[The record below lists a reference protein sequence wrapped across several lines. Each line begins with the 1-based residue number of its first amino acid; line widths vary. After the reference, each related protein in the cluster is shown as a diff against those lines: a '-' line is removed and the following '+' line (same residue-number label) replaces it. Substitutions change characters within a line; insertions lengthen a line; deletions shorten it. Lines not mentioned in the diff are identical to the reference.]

1 MGQSPERFTGNFT
14 LITMFSSM
22 AFHTPPKKGTLIY
35 TVYYY
40 TYIYMS
46 YHCFAMDST
55 VESSPPKCLCEIV
68 GVVSCSGPVRHRP
81 PVELH
86 GPSRMDPSLLPKFR
100 LLA

>member
-1 MGQSPERFTGNFT
+1 
-14 LITMFSSM
+14 
-22 AFHTPPKKGTLIY
+22 
-35 TVYYY
+35 
-40 TYIYMS
+40 MS

-55 VESSPPKCLCEIV
+55 VESSPPKWLCEIV

-100 LLA
+100 LLAWIFLAKDDDDDDDDDGAAVLQKRIAA